1 MFKFLSVE
9 LAWAQNQSV
18 VFFSSEKV
26 WAYIQTKGSQH
37 LGCRSLKP
45 SVPHWCELRIV
56 LSREAVMCWGTG
68 QGVLAIC
75 YHRYW
80 RLRSK
85 SSSASKSAVKQVVWL
100 RLWTDLPSS
109 SFLDK
114 CEDCSAKKLAL
125 SLGNLI
131 CASPEVTAKVA
142 GERGWGERLC
152 GLALA
157 FCRKRQALMLCDA
170 WMDMGWDFGM
180 DLYLVTH
187 VPVKT
192 WDLFAHMF
200 LVCKAAVGSWRWK
213 RDNEKK
219 ILCWMAGCSINR

>member
-45 SVPHWCELRIV
+45 SVPHWCELRVV

-100 RLWTDLPSS
+100 RLWADLPSS

-131 CASPEVTAKVA
+131 CASPEVAAKVT
-142 GERGWGERLC
+142 GEGGWGERLC

-170 WMDMGWDFGM
+170 W
-180 DLYLVTH
+180 
-187 VPVKT
+187 T
-192 WDLFAHMF
+192 WDETSVWIYTLYHVCLWRPETYLLTCFLFA
-200 LVCKAAVGSWRWK
+200 KQQWAADAER
-213 RDNEKK
+213 EIMKK
-219 ILCWMAGCSINR
+219 KKLWMAGCSINR